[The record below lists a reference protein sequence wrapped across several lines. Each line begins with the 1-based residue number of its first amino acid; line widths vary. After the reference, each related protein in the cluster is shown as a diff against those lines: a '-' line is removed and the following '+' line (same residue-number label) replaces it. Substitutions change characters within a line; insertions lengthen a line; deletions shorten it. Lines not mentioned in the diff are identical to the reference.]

1 MRSLIKINYTKL
13 LKIETL
19 NVATVIYYKSFFSI
33 NKKFLNKIVNLMRSV
48 LRLFRSLEKKN
59 AFPTTV
65 IFYSNKKKK
74 ERKKSERSKLRVR
87 VTLCKLTHF

>member
-19 NVATVIYYKSFFSI
+19 NVATIIYYKSFLFSI

-48 LRLFRSLEKKN
+48 LRLFRSLE
-59 AFPTTV
+59 
-65 IFYSNKKKK
+65 
-74 ERKKSERSKLRVR
+74 
-87 VTLCKLTHF
+87 